1 MNWKAFSEQKH
12 ITSHAMTQSYTP
24 LSRPFAVATPQLS
37 FEMDPIVQFTRILFG
52 FAWLDITD
60 CSSATAVSS
69 AQARHA
75 PFEVNWQQLQAV
87 PAKQRGSLKQHNTFG
102 LFNYLL
108 SGSIWYSWS
117 PKLSCQG
124 LIPTSQTYQDGP
136 ATCQGCFRVE
146 PSSRP

>member
-1 MNWKAFSEQKH
+1 
-12 ITSHAMTQSYTP
+12 MTQSYTP

-37 FEMDPIVQFTRILFG
+37 FEMDPIVQITPILFG

-60 CSSATAVSS
+60 GSSATAVSS

-124 LIPTSQTYQDGP
+124 LIPTSKLTRMDQQHAKAASGWNPAQGHRRCQQQDTKAKPRG
-136 ATCQGCFRVE
+136 
-146 PSSRP
+146 S